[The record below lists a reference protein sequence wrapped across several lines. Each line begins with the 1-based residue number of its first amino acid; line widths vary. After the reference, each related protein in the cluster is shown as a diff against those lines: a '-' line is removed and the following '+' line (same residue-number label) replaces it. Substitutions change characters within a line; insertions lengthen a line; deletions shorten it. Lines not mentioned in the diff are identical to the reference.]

1 MPRFPTQWGKTAHR
15 APPADPHPVSL
26 APLPAVVPNSTP
38 SPALPRILP
47 APRYQ
52 CSQWTQ
58 TRVDELLKYV
68 ELNWSAEDIAKIM
81 GTTKNA
87 IVGKMETLRKQKVTT
102 LRLNGR
108 RQT

>member
-1 MPRFPTQWGKTAHR
+1 
-15 APPADPHPVSL
+15 
-26 APLPAVVPNSTP
+26 
-38 SPALPRILP
+38 
-47 APRYQ
+47 
-52 CSQWTQ
+52 
-58 TRVDELLKYV
+58 LLKYV